1 MNGGIESFATVL
13 MTIIAILVIV
23 FISINLVDAK
33 GGNPTLGKS
42 LYVEYCARC
51 HGNNAQG
58 EGPAATN
65 QPGPP
70 ANLVRT
76 LRNPLTN
83 DTYLIH
89 QVVLTGK
96 PDQGMPAFKTI
107 LSPQDA
113 ENIFAYIR
121 ALSKR
126 GG

>member
-1 MNGGIESFATVL
+1 MNSGIESFATVL
-13 MTIIAILVIV
+13 MTIVAILVIV

-33 GGNPTLGKS
+33 GGNPTLGKD
-42 LYVEYCARC
+42 LYLEYCMRC
-51 HGNNAQG
+51 HGKYAQG
-58 EGPAATN
+58 KGPVATE
-65 QPGPP
+65 QLSPP
-70 ANLVRT
+70 ANLVQT

-89 QVVLTGK
+89 QVVLSGK
-96 PDQGMPAFKTI
+96 PEQGMPAFKTI